1 MQQLCS
7 HCQCRDYCWLLT
19 PTWQS
24 GGTAEVPDSLKDT
37 VIGGQTQKL
46 FIIGGKPPILMQLR
60 TSEGQE
66 MPLLGGF
73 GCLYGI
79 RELALQHYDL
89 NQSEHSVLTNE
100 SAPLCNL
107 ACLVSAGSRARINIF
122 ISHFSHIFSY
132 QTRSC
137 KLAGHDAI
145 KIILSQQS
153 FRTRGSLAN
162 ILEARV

>member
-1 MQQLCS
+1 
-7 HCQCRDYCWLLT
+7 
-19 PTWQS
+19 
-24 GGTAEVPDSLKDT
+24 
-37 VIGGQTQKL
+37 
-46 FIIGGKPPILMQLR
+46 
-60 TSEGQE
+60 
-66 MPLLGGF
+66 MPLVGGF
-73 GCLYGI
+73 GFLYGI

-132 QTRSC
+132 QIRSC
-137 KLAGHDAI
+137 KLARHDAI

-153 FRTRGSLAN
+153 FKTLGSAN
-162 ILEARV
+162 ILEGRRREFKDLYVSQLVKLIVRSWSEGGKNSCSNSGLMQSYKAS

>member
-1 MQQLCS
+1 M
-7 HCQCRDYCWLLT
+7 
-19 PTWQS
+19 
-24 GGTAEVPDSLKDT
+24 
-37 VIGGQTQKL
+37 IGGQTQLL

-79 RELALQHYDL
+79 RELALYHYDL